1 MSMNK
6 PVAFSLI
13 SFLAVSSL
21 DSLTAIAEERPAS
34 GTVSVAGQSYTFQ
47 VDNCNSFSSLES
59 SNFMLGGSAQG
70 SDGSMAMLQVSISKK
85 ATKTEHAVSILKMPT
100 HYVAYAKQIAGE
112 GWKNAQG
119 EPAAPLVTVHG
130 KDVSVSGTFYT
141 ASHPPES
148 VGIGTLT
155 ARCDQLT
162 VMNMQ

>member
-1 MSMNK
+1 MNK
-6 PVAFSLI
+6 PGAFSLI
-13 SFLAVSSL
+13 SFLAAFSPGSL
-21 DSLTAIAEERPAS
+21 IAIAEERPAS

-47 VDNCNSFSSLES
+47 IDICQSINLGES
-59 SNFMLGGSAQG
+59 SDFILGGSAQG
-70 SDGSMAMLQVSISKK
+70 SDESMAMLQVSVSKK
-85 ATKTEHAVSILKMPT
+85 AAKTEHAVSIIRMPT

-119 EPAAPLVTVHG
+119 EPAAPLVTVNG

-141 ASHPPES
+141 ANYPPES

>member
-1 MSMNK
+1 MNK
-6 PVAFSLI
+6 PVAFLLI
-13 SFLAVSSL
+13 SFLAVFSL

-34 GTVSVAGQSYTFQ
+34 GTVSVAGQTYTFQ
-47 VDNCNSFSSLES
+47 IDICNSINSGENSS
-59 SNFMLGGSAQG
+59 FMLGGSAQG

-85 ATKTEHAVSILKMPT
+85 ATKTEHAVSIIKMPT
-100 HYVAYAKQIAGE
+100 HYVAYAKQMAGE

-141 ASHPPES
+141 ANYQPES

-155 ARCDQLT
+155 AHCGQLT
-162 VMNMQ
+162 VVNMQ